1 MWRLEIAARANDLR
15 RGVYTNKMR
24 LLYILQR
31 LFTSFLFVT
40 MLLTNH
46 FPSSTTPPTPHARI
60 PSSSDLHQ
68 HNSSP
73 PPPLVA
79 RASPSLPTSRR
90 ASLDPASRSL
100 HPLPSFR
107 HHPYS
112 QPDYRAVVASDSRRS
127 SLASIVSTATTTT
140 ANTSSSPSSPPHR
153 HRSPS
158 FQYQYQ
164 YRSPENDSLSRFPAN
179 TLPPPS
185 QQQSPPS
192 PLHNTTVTNNGGGN
206 LEPWRRD
213 SLPSIS
219 QIARFRENSND
230 TEMSMSPTTGNNES
244 SSSSSN
250 AMWLDEPVSS
260 HHQHPAITSPVDNM
274 RRHSVAITS
283 SARYNPRQNG
293 GSGVVTPSLRRSSLA
308 RMRQPDDESEQI
320 TTRERAG
327 SSSSAYSRSP
337 ELRIS
342 HKLAERKRRKEMND
356 LFDELRDILPVE
368 KGLKTSK
375 WEILSKGKHE
385 HNAGHLLLF
394 SHTHFIHVRIF

>member
-68 HNSSP
+68 RNSSP

-79 RASPSLPTSRR
+79 RASPSLSSSRR

-192 PLHNTTVTNNGGGN
+192 PLHNTTVTNNGGN

-219 QIARFRENSND
+219 QITRFRENSND
-230 TEMSMSPTTGNNES
+230 TEMSMSPTTGNNE

>member
-1 MWRLEIAARANDLR
+1 
-15 RGVYTNKMR
+15 
-24 LLYILQR
+24 
-31 LFTSFLFVT
+31 

-46 FPSSTTPPTPHARI
+46 FPSSTTQSPHTRI
-60 PSSSDLHQ
+60 PSTDIH
-68 HNSSP
+68 HNSSSSS
-73 PPPLVA
+73 PPLIA
-79 RASPSLPTSRR
+79 RASPLLPSSRR
-90 ASLDPASRSL
+90 PSLDPASRSL

-112 QPDYRAVVASDSRRS
+112 QPDHRTLPAAAASDSRRS

-153 HRSPS
+153 RRSPS
-158 FQYQYQ
+158 IQYQYQ
-164 YRSPENDSLSRFPAN
+164 YRSPESDPLSRFPAN

-185 QQQSPPS
+185 QQSPPS
-192 PLHNTTVTNNGGGN
+192 PLHNTAINNNGGS

-219 QIARFRENSND
+219 QITRFRENSND
-230 TEMSMSPTTGNNES
+230 TEMSMSSTTGNNE

-260 HHQHPAITSPVDNM
+260 QHQHPAITSPVDNM

-283 SARYNPRQNG
+283 SARYNQRQNG
-293 GSGVVTPSLRRSSLA
+293 NGGGVVTPSLRRSSLA
-308 RMRQPDDESEQI
+308 RMRQPDDDTEQLA
-320 TTRERAG
+320 TRERAG

-375 WEILSKGKHE
+375 WEILSKALEYIATLRERETQWTQEKDQLHRE
-385 HNAGHLLLF
+385 LASLQHP
-394 SHTHFIHVRIF
+394 SSTSSS

>member
-1 MWRLEIAARANDLR
+1 
-15 RGVYTNKMR
+15 
-24 LLYILQR
+24 
-31 LFTSFLFVT
+31 

-46 FPSSTTPPTPHARI
+46 FPSSTTPPPPPHARI
-60 PSSSDLHQ
+60 PSSTELHH

-79 RASPSLPTSRR
+79 RASPSLPSSRR
-90 ASLDPASRSL
+90 PSLDPASRSL

-112 QPDYRAVVASDSRRS
+112 QPDHRAAAASDSRRS
-127 SLASIVSTATTTT
+127 SLASIVSTAT
-140 ANTSSSPSSPPHR
+140 NTSSSPSSPPNR
-153 HRSPS
+153 RRSPS
-158 FQYQYQ
+158 VQYQYQ
-164 YRSPENDSLSRFPAN
+164 YRSPESDPLSRFPAN

-185 QQQSPPS
+185 QQSPPS
-192 PLHNTTVTNNGGGN
+192 PLHNTAVNSNGGN

-219 QIARFRENSND
+219 QITRFRDNTND
-230 TEMSMSPTTGNNES
+230 TEMSMSSTTGNNEPS

-260 HHQHPAITSPVDNM
+260 QPQHPAIGSPADNM

-293 GSGVVTPSLRRSSLA
+293 GGGAVTPSLRRSSLA
-308 RMRQPDDESEQI
+308 RMRQPDDESEQL

-385 HNAGHLLLF
+385 HNAGHFVVF
-394 SHTHFIHVRIF
+394 SHTHLVYTYLSLGVYCNAA